1 MVAQT
6 IVVTLDK
13 HLTVEQA
20 KEDAYKVAYGEEE
33 LSLDF
38 NKVELV
44 HSHTNK
50 DTGLYGAG
58 GAELAHFVF
67 FTRERV
73 EPMAPVQS
81 IGNIL
86 SDLTVDLT
94 DHTGDLAQCIAD
106 DIMLLSLNEVDC
118 IQSTIEMM
126 LDEWLAARI
135 DDFASEQN

>member
-6 IVVTLDK
+6 IVFTLDK
-13 HLTVEQA
+13 HLTVVQA
-20 KEDAYKVAYGEEE
+20 KEDAYKVAYGEVG